1 MSKSTRFLIVVLGF
15 GFALAGNLIAGWIQ
29 QDVWSNL
36 FTPARL
42 VVTLISAILMGLVIV
57 WLDSSW
63 SRTVGQLEESR
74 SYPIISRLKPKPRLS
89 ITVRDINCYVKREI
103 YETERRSKGRRIAW
117 WVECAVE
124 IRNKSRAT
132 ATQVI
137 GSMILSLEHRDH
149 TLIRESKKTTK
160 TYRLTKTDVRREK
173 VVFEPDYIDPFFQRD
188 HKDHLAFYPNA
199 SYQLD
204 YIYSCQER
212 SGTRKA
218 TAKGKLTK
226 EDWVGEEKDLL
237 EVRTAGFKVP
247 R

>member
-1 MSKSTRFLIVVLGF
+1 MSKSKRFLIVVLEF

-36 FTPARL
+36 FTPVRL
-42 VVTLISAILMGLVIV
+42 VGTLISVILMGFVIV

-89 ITVRDINCYVKREI
+89 ITVRDINCCVKRET
-103 YETERRSKGRRIAW
+103 YKTDGREAPRIAW

-132 ATQVI
+132 ATQVT
-137 GSMILSLEHRDH
+137 GSMILSLEHREQ
-149 TLIRESKKTTK
+149 TLVRESRKTTEP
-160 TYRLTKTDVRREK
+160 YRLTKPDVRREK
-173 VVFEPDYIDPFFQRD
+173 VVFEPDYTDPFFQRD
-188 HKDHLAFYPNA
+188 YKDRLDFYPDA
-199 SYQLD
+199 SYRLD
-204 YIYSCQER
+204 YIYSCRER

-226 EDWVGEEKDLL
+226 QDWVGEEQDLL
-237 EVRTAGFKVP
+237 KVRTAGFKVP